1 MFNGFGLKLVK
12 INVFVDLKSTKH
24 PDINFFYIK
33 LWDEH
38 MLVIFILFFYLIN
51 FLGMFSE

>member
-24 PDINFFYIK
+24 PDINFFHINMERAYARYFYI
-33 LWDEH
+33 
-38 MLVIFILFFYLIN
+38 IFYFI
-51 FLGMFSE
+51 